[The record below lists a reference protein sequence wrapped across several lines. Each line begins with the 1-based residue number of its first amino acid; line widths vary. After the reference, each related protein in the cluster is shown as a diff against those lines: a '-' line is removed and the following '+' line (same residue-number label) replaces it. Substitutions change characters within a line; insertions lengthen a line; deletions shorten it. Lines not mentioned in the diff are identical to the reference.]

1 MKRQIALA
9 VGITALTIT
18 TASFAQD
25 AVYTAPAPAATVVE
39 PAPATTGVVESSSHY
54 EGPNR
59 YMIGSGLVVFGL
71 SYIPAVAVA
80 AESNMS
86 ADHHLYIPLAGP
98 WIDMA
103 TRPACGAQS
112 TSCDNETTNKVLLGV
127 DGVFQGLGALTTIFG
142 FLMPEHDHTVT
153 TTAAADKPT
162 LHLTPAQVGPS
173 AYGAAAF
180 GTF

>member
-9 VGITALTIT
+9 VGITALTVT

-25 AVYTAPAPAATVVE
+25 AVYTAPAPATAVVE
-39 PAPATTGVVESSSHY
+39 PAPAPAVVEHSSGY

-80 AESNMS
+80 AESSTS
-86 ADHHLYIPLAGP
+86 ADHHLYVPIVGP
-98 WIDMA
+98 WLDMG
-103 TRPACGAQS
+103 TRPACGPQAI
-112 TSCDNETTNKVLLGV
+112 SCDNETTNKVLLGV

-142 FLMPEHDHTVT
+142 FLSPEHDHTIT

-162 LHLTPAQVGPS
+162 LHFTPAQVGPS
-173 AYGAAAF
+173 AYGATAF